1 MFVEMHNRQSD
12 VSYSFLETREEDDED
27 EIPVLKSSNN
37 MLNQKLSQKNS
48 QLNSW
53 IKVCCVFSLS
63 GVVFLSIIGAML
75 LSNTIYLRVSE
86 KNSNRKPAL
95 AEGVFGAICIYLAI
109 FGWTLF
115 LWLRTSPCLY
125 GIFRSNKRFE
135 L

>member
-1 MFVEMHNRQSD
+1 MKSLVIFATLI
-12 VSYSFLETREEDDED
+12 YSSFPFFLTG
-27 EIPVLKSSNN
+27 
-37 MLNQKLSQKNS
+37 
-48 QLNSW
+48 

-75 LSNTIYLRVSE
+75 LSNTIYLKVNE

-115 LWLRTSPCLY
+115 LWLRSSPCLY